1 MPSLAAPGL
10 NAFAL
15 LLKLVVLLLPALM
28 AMAPLLETSSE
39 RIVLLDV
46 RAQSEP
52 QQHLVRTERQ
62 RLDGSAR
69 WQVLYAVDCGERRLR
84 RMTQPWPADQQG
96 LAKRTPVSGEDGEW
110 YPERPY
116 TLASRLMERVCQN

>member
-1 MPSLAAPGL
+1 MPWLAAPGL

-15 LLKLVVLLLPALM
+15 LLKPVVLLLPALM

-39 RIVLLDV
+39 RIVLLDA

-52 QQHLVRTERQ
+52 HQHLVRTERQ

-69 WQVLYAVDCGERRLR
+69 WQVLYAVDCHERRLR

-110 YPERPY
+110 YPERPF
-116 TLASRLMERVCQN
+116 TLASRLMERVCQD